1 MVLLVQV
8 SASVYHIT
16 TNWMLFKIISFQH
29 AIVMQLVQVVCN
41 VQILLVSVLA
51 MQATKGQNVMLL
63 VAVIPLV
70 QVAQHVMRQRV
81 NVLAIVVI
89 QVPHVQL

>member
-1 MVLLVQV
+1 MFFQR
-8 SASVYHIT
+8 
-16 TNWMLFKIISFQH
+16 ISFQP

-51 MQATKGQNVMLL
+51 MQATKGQNVILL
-63 VAVIPLV
+63 VVVIPLV
-70 QVAQHVMRQRV
+70 HVAQHVMRQRV